1 MASGQEAKLSR
12 EKVQEEERKASSSS
26 TAVKKKKP
34 RRRPSSSARSRRNK
48 ERRRSQDGDATEAPR
63 DDQPPAGAWPTAS
76 EARSVSPAAGA
87 QGKPQ
92 SPAITTVGDT
102 DPPRDDHRG
111 TVLAPP
117 TSTAKSSSPNAR
129 AEKEQRHGSQDLGC
143 RETARDYQPPGS
155 AAPNLDEKPS
165 PGAQLCCTHPVSVP
179 QGGEKSFGTVEPLV
193 REESRGS
200 RMKWRSPAPPHRSS
214 KLSAPFARKTARE
227 APSTTK
233 GPISVTAHV
242 AERSELWRATTELGN
257 QLSDGRKSSVRFG
270 STTQLE
276 ITPRSSTSQKSE
288 GLRRVFTV
296 VCVTTAVAATGVLL
310 MWAMWPY
317 ANTVMKYCDSAE
329 SKLASEGEPRRRQ
342 K

>member
-1 MASGQEAKLSR
+1 MI
-12 EKVQEEERKASSSS
+12 RKKRGRP
-26 TAVKKKKP
+26 V
-34 RRRPSSSARSRRNK
+34 RRRPLSRRK
-48 ERRRSQDGDATEAPR
+48 SHAAGLRRVRAPDETRKGAVAKTVTLRKLPETTSHPPALGPPRAKRGAFRLRLVPKVSSKAPQSRPSETPTHPETTTAVQFLRHRARPRALRPTPAPR
-63 DDQPPAGAWPTAS
+63 ESNGTAARTSVAGKLPETT
-76 EARSVSPAAGA
+76 SPQAAL
-87 QGKPQ
+87 
-92 SPAITTVGDT
+92 
-102 DPPRDDHRG
+102 RR
-111 TVLAPP
+111 
-117 TSTAKSSSPNAR
+117 TS
-129 AEKEQRHGSQDLGC
+129 
-143 RETARDYQPPGS
+143 
-155 AAPNLDEKPS
+155 DEKHS

-233 GPISVTAHV
+233 GPISATAHV
-242 AERSELWRATTELGN
+242 AERSELWKATTELGN

-288 GLRRVFTV
+288 GLRRVFIE

-329 SKLASEGEPRRRQ
+329 CKLASEGEPRRRQ